1 MKQNNYFNKD
11 GKHYFTE
18 EEKQALQDLINHLEE
33 SHKKFWEEWEE
44 QKRMEVKMN
53 VRVARSRVKVCGD
66 NDAARL

>member
-44 QKRMEVKMN
+44 QKRIEQDSVEQKSLEKN
-53 VRVARSRVKVCGD
+53 GD
-66 NDAARL
+66 EK